1 MAAKAIHKRLP
12 PGVRAFLRRLV
23 AASAGGVGT
32 ITHVETREPVVAL
45 TFDDGPDPTWTPR
58 LLDVLAAVGARA
70 TFFMVGKAAA
80 RHRGLVERVAGEGHA
95 IANHSWDHPS
105 FPLLRGR
112 ARRAQLRWCQEAL
125 APWGER
131 LFRPPWGHQT
141 PATHLGALLL
151 GYRVVTWSVTAADW
165 LDRGPEELLD
175 DLRERLQ
182 PGAIAV
188 LHDALYATNDAR
200 YRDREPTVRAVERL
214 LEEYGGRFRFVT
226 VPELLRTG
234 RPRRWHWYR
243 RSDLDWLREQI

>member
-1 MAAKAIHKRLP
+1 MEARSVRKLLP
-12 PGVRAFLRRLV
+12 PRVRAFLRRLV
-23 AASAGGVGT
+23 MASARGFGT
-32 ITHVETREPVVAL
+32 ITHAATREPVVAL

-58 LLDVLAAVGARA
+58 LLEVLAAGEARA

-80 RHRGLVERVAGEGHA
+80 RHRDVVERVAEAGHA

-125 APWGER
+125 EPWGER
-131 LFRPPWGHQT
+131 LFRPPWGHQSLGS
-141 PATHLGALLL
+141 HLGALVL
-151 GYRVVTWSVTAADW
+151 GYRVVTWTVTAADW

-175 DLRERLQ
+175 DVRGRLE
-182 PGAIAV
+182 PGAIV
-188 LHDALYATNDAR
+188 VFHDALYVTNDPR

-214 LEEYGGRFRFVT
+214 LAEFGDRYRFVT
-226 VPELLRTG
+226 VPELLEIG

-243 RSDLDWLREQI
+243 RSDLDWLRQQL